1 MTRSVPR
8 QAFAI
13 FAAMAVLVLAIGAL
27 SFFTTRSFESAS
39 SKVEHSHEVFAQ
51 IDRTFIDVQDAETG
65 ERGFVI
71 TGDATYLAPYTA
83 AIARV
88 GSDLATLRSVI
99 GNDAEQLQRLDKLD
113 GEVTLRLNDLQQS
126 IQLERDEGAR
136 AARESI
142 VTSTGQ
148 QDMLNIRSTVDDMR
162 NAEQTLFDQRSNGRD
177 ATARNQLL
185 ALSALIAM
193 EIGLLGVLALFIRRY
208 VRERRKRA
216 QQAVD
221 LAEAQYRAVGDA
233 IPFGV
238 WATAADGRLSYVSRS
253 FLDFIGLTFEDYRD
267 GGWARLL
274 PAETAA
280 ALTAEWD
287 RCRTAGLPFDYIQEF
302 TGADGSKRT
311 VLGRSVP
318 IPSAA
323 GGIAGYAGINLDVS
337 ERAAIESA
345 LRESEVR
352 YRTLAEALPA
362 MVASTSPDGM
372 AQYHNSRWSEYTGL
386 SPERLAGIGW
396 RDAIHPDD
404 RAAVIA
410 KFEAARASGTEFE
423 ADYRILGRF
432 GEYRRHHDH
441 TIPVFGEDRAL
452 AMWLSIEIDIEAQK
466 QTEEGLREAAAAK
479 DEFLGLV
486 SHELRTPLTII
497 VGNARAL
504 GRITQLSPEEQAN
517 SIADIQGEA
526 ERLQRL
532 IENMLTLSRVE
543 SQTVVLPEPVLLQR
557 AIPGIV
563 AAHAGGR
570 SIRINVS
577 QDLAPVSAEPLY
589 VEQVMQNLLS
599 NALKYTP
606 PDSEIEVR
614 ARDAGAMVS
623 VSVLDRGAG
632 ILPEEIDRI
641 FEPFFRSRRTS
652 AQASGVGLGLSV
664 CKRLVEAQGGHM
676 WARPRDGGGTEIGF
690 ALPAY
695 LDIGDDADGPADG
708 PNLHIHA
715 AAAPFS

>member
-1 MTRSVPR
+1 MTGSVPR

-39 SKVEHSHEVFAQ
+39 AKVEHSHEVFAQ

-65 ERGFVI
+65 QRGFVI
-71 TGDATYLAPYTA
+71 TGDESYLAPYTA

-88 GSDLATLRSVI
+88 DSDLASLRAVI
-99 GNDAEQLQRLDKLD
+99 GNDREQLQRLDRLD
-113 GEVTLRLNDLQQS
+113 AQVAARLNDLQTA
-126 IQLERDEGAR
+126 IQVERTQGAS

-142 VTSTGQ
+142 VTNTGQ

-208 VRERRKRA
+208 VRERRQRA

-238 WATAADGRLSYVSRS
+238 WATGPDGRVTYASRS
-253 FLDFIGLTFEDYRD
+253 FLDFIGLTFEQYRD
-267 GGWARLL
+267 GGWDGLIPPERA
-274 PAETAA
+274 TALA
-280 ALTAEWD
+280 AEWE
-287 RCRTAGLPFDYIQEF
+287 RCRGAGLPFDYVEEI
-302 TGADGSKRT
+302 TGASGRKCT

-318 IPSAA
+318 IPDAS
-323 GGIAGYAGINLDVS
+323 GGVAGYAGIHLDVS
-337 ERAAIESA
+337 DRAAIEGA
-345 LRESEVR
+345 LRESEER

-362 MVASTSPDGM
+362 MIASTGPDGL
-372 AQYHNSRWSEYTGL
+372 AEYHNSRWTEYTGL
-386 SPERLAGIGW
+386 SPEHLRGAGW
-396 RDAIHPDD
+396 LDAVHPGD
-404 RAAVIA
+404 RAAA
-410 KFEAARASGTEFE
+410 RERFDAARASGAAFE
-423 ADYRILGRF
+423 ADYRIRSRF
-432 GEYRRHHDH
+432 GEYRWHRDH
-441 TIPVFGEDRAL
+441 TIPVFGEDHTL
-452 AMWLSIEIDIEAQK
+452 GMWLSVGVDIEAQK

-504 GRITQLSPEEQAN
+504 RRFSGLSPEERSA

-570 SIRINVS
+570 PVRVVISEN
-577 QDLAPVSAEPLY
+577 LAPVSAEPLY
-589 VEQVMQNLLS
+589 VEQVLQNLLS
-599 NALKYTP
+599 NAIKYTP
-606 PDSEIEVR
+606 PGSEIEVR
-614 ARDAGAMVS
+614 AGDAGEMVA
-623 VSVLDRGAG
+623 VSVLDRGPG
-632 ILPEEIDRI
+632 ILPDEIDRV
-641 FEPFFRSRRTS
+641 FEPFFRSGRTS
-652 AQASGVGLGLSV
+652 SQVSGAGLGLSV
-664 CKRLVEAQGGHM
+664 CKRLVEAQGGRI
-676 WARPRDGGGTEIGF
+676 WARQRESGGSEIGF
-690 ALPAY
+690 SLPVY
-695 LDIGDDADGPADG
+695 LDTGDDPDEPPMNVPAG
-708 PNLHIHA
+708 A
-715 AAAPFS
+715 GRRT